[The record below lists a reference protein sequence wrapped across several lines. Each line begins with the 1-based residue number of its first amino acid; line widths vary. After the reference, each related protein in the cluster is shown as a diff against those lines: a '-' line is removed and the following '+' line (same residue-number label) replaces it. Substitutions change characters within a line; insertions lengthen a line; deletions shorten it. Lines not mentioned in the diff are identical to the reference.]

1 MPPTST
7 PSSLSK
13 NRELNG
19 ILLKTFL
26 GSSEEQIQFD
36 DQLSVAGDKQLKE
49 SSPGRVSSVNF
60 PPGDMQIFIKMMDET
75 VITIAVNPGD
85 YIRNVKKK
93 IYQLYHCPPDR
104 QRLVFAGKRLED
116 DYSLNYYNIR
126 NGATLHLVQR
136 LRNVALKLYRDASGK
151 GPDRFY

>member
-7 PSSLSK
+7 SSSLSK

-19 ILLKTFL
+19 ILFKTFL

-36 DQLSVAGDKQLKE
+36 DQLIVAGDKQLKE
-49 SSPGRVSSVNF
+49 GSPGRVSSVNF
-60 PPGDMQIFIKMMDET
+60 PPGDMRIFIKMMDET
-75 VITIAVNPGD
+75 VITIAVNRGD

-93 IYQLYHCPPDR
+93 IYQLYQCPPDR

-116 DYSLNYYNIR
+116 DYSLNYCNIR
-126 NGATLHLVQR
+126 NGSTVHLVQR
-136 LRNVALKLYRDASGK
+136 LRRLLH
-151 GPDRFY
+151 

>member
-19 ILLKTFL
+19 ILFKTFL

-75 VITIAVNPGD
+75 VITIAVNPRD

-93 IYQLYHCPPDR
+93 IYQLHQCPPDR

-126 NGATLHLVQR
+126 NGSTVHLVQR
-136 LRNVALKLYRDASGK
+136 LRNDALKLYRDASGK